1 MGDFLKMLQE
11 EDRGIDRIAVMAT
24 DGTRIAASNTIEV
37 LLEDDF
43 RLIVNDHVFSVKTP
57 KQEKLSAEEAKT

>member
-1 MGDFLKMLQE
+1 MLRE
-11 EDRGIDRIAVMAT
+11 EDHGIDRVAVLAT

-43 RLIVNDHVFSVKTP
+43 RLIVNDHVYSVKTP
-57 KQEKLSAEEAKT
+57 KQEKLSTEEVKR